1 MNSFTWIEP
10 ADLPAAIASGA
21 EQGVLFKAGG
31 VDVTDL
37 MKEGVAQ
44 PAALVNL
51 RRVSELDFLREEKGA
66 LVIGPLVTLARLAE
80 DPLVVKGAGALALAA
95 GWAGTPQ
102 IRNLA
107 TLGGNLAQR
116 PRCPYFRSE
125 LFHCRKKG
133 GTECFAIPGEN
144 QEHAVFGNDLCAIV
158 HPSGAATALVALGA
172 SLKLKGPRGE
182 RTLPIEQFFL
192 RPEQDVT
199 RENVLQPG
207 ELIAEVRVPTGRRGG
222 YVKLM
227 QKQSFDWPLADAAAV
242 FDLQG
247 GIVREARVVLG
258 AAAPVP
264 WRASAVEKALVGKK
278 LDEASARATVRLNS
292 GGGGRV
298 DPSDPQ
304 DGGQRARLARA
315 ALRLPRRRGGS
326 AAPAPAAASSG
337 DDLAGAGGFRSALLL
352 PGPRLRLPRRRGAPR
367 PR

>member
-1 MNSFTWIEP
+1 MKSFTWIEA
-10 ADLPAAIASGA
+10 ADVPAAIAAGA
-21 EQGVLFKAGG
+21 QRGALFKAGG
-31 VDVTDL
+31 VDVADL

-51 RRVSELDFLREEKGA
+51 RRVSGLDFLREEKGA
-66 LVIGPLVTLARLAE
+66 LAIGPLVTLARLSE
-80 DPLVVKGAGALALAA
+80 DPLVVKGASALAAAA

-133 GTECFAIPGEN
+133 GTECFALLGEN
-144 QEHAVFGNDLCAIV
+144 QDHAVFGNDRCAIV

-172 SLKLKGPRGE
+172 SLKLQGPRGE
-182 RTLPIEQFFL
+182 RTLPVEQFFV

-207 ELIAEVRVPTGRRGG
+207 ELIVEVRVPTGRRGG

-227 QKQSFDWPLADAAAV
+227 QKQTFDWPLADAAAV
-242 FDLQG
+242 LDLDG

-264 WRASAVEKALVGKK
+264 WRVPGVEKVLLGKK
-278 LDEASARATVRLNS
+278 LDQASARDA
-292 GGGGRV
+292 
-298 DPSDPQ
+298 
-304 DGGQRARLARA
+304 ARLATEGATPLDKNGHKLPALQAAVLRALRA
-315 ALRLPRRRGGS
+315 AGG
-326 AAPAPAAASSG
+326 
-337 DDLAGAGGFRSALLL
+337 LA
-352 PGPRLRLPRRRGAPR
+352 
-367 PR
+367 